1 MPCSKYT
8 LTNTGTTA
16 VNFNYRRCDDNMWLY
31 QVNLDPNETKNIW
44 FIDGTFNI
52 AEYFGPIVEITNDG
66 GFPPNPT
73 PTPSITPTLTPTI
86 TETPTN
92 TPANTET
99 PTNTPTVTETPTNTP
114 TPTVTETP
122 TNTPTPSITPT
133 STVTETP
140 TNTPTSTVTE
150 TPTNT
155 PTETPTNTPTPSS
168 TSGGF
173 SIFNVTVSQ
182 VGPDV
187 VWSGSGSFNLTA
199 LSLNTSGPNQSG
211 FSAGPAIWVIGPSAS
226 TQRYA
231 GTSLTGYSTTFG
243 SNLVVPTPISSGSTF
258 GVVSG
263 GVTSRQIA
271 VPSGYTSNTVISGT
285 ATYPGATIASM
296 GLTHGT
302 YIWAWG
308 SGSNS
313 SSIVMVIEGPQVTPT
328 PTPTNTPTE
337 TPTNT
342 PTETPTPTPTSAIVE
357 QLIDPILVGTDEYLS
372 VGNDEYL
379 MFVNP

>member
-1 MPCSKYT
+1 M
-8 LTNTGTTA
+8 
-16 VNFNYRRCDDNMWLY
+16 
-31 QVNLDPNETKNIW
+31 
-44 FIDGTFNI
+44 
-52 AEYFGPIVEITNDG
+52 
-66 GFPPNPT
+66 
-73 PTPSITPTLTPTI
+73 
-86 TETPTN
+86 
-92 TPANTET
+92 
-99 PTNTPTVTETPTNTP
+99 
-114 TPTVTETP
+114 
-122 TNTPTPSITPT
+122 
-133 STVTETP
+133 
-140 TNTPTSTVTE
+140 
-150 TPTNT
+150 
-155 PTETPTNTPTPSS
+155 
-168 TSGGF
+168 
-173 SIFNVTVSQ
+173 
-182 VGPDV
+182 
-187 VWSGSGSFNLTA
+187 WSGSGSFNLTA

-296 GLTHGT
+296 GLTPGT

-313 SSIVMVIEGPQVTPT
+313 SSIVMVIEGSQVTPT
-328 PTPTNTPTE
+328 PTNTPTNTPSETPTNTPTNTPTE

-357 QLIDPILVGTDEYLS
+357 QLVDPILVGTDEYLS